1 MVPPAVQKP
10 LKVPGARLPA
20 AKRFVQRSPSCIV
33 NAKQMSDPSAASLIR
48 GAAYHEAGHAV
59 VASALGLVVT
69 TVEIQDDGGGKT
81 TTVPLPELCIERQV
95 AVCLAGEAAETLFGA
110 PTHSRARLLDW
121 YEVDKLLAS
130 LDASLRLATKQ
141 SAYRLAEALLTKH
154 KEQVVRVAE
163 HLMVHRTA
171 TPDTCA
177 QLVIDAP
184 G

>member
-1 MVPPAVQKP
+1 
-10 LKVPGARLPA
+10 
-20 AKRFVQRSPSCIV
+20 
-33 NAKQMSDPSAASLIR
+33 MSDLTPASLIR

-59 VASALGLVVT
+59 VATALGLVVT
-69 TVEIQDDGGGKT
+69 TVEIRADGGGKT
-81 TTVPLPELCIERQV
+81 TTVPLLELCIEQQV
-95 AVCLAGEAAETLFGA
+95 AVCLAGEAAETLFDA

-121 YEVDKLLAS
+121 YEVDKLLATF
-130 LDASLRLATKQ
+130 DAPLRLATEQ

-163 HLMVHRTA
+163 HLMLHRTA

-177 QLVIDAP
+177 HLVIDAL